1 MKFSHPDTK
10 VVQQGFRDP
19 KYMYIISQ
27 GNCNVSIYDIEET
40 TGKMQDM
47 KVRSLRHGD
56 YFGEISVIYDS
67 VRSATVRCSNYCTM
81 GKIDLATLYQLCV
94 NYQFFR

>member
-1 MKFSHPDTK
+1 
-10 VVQQGFRDP
+10 
-19 KYMYIISQ
+19 
-27 GNCNVSIYDIEET
+27 
-40 TGKMQDM
+40 M

-67 VRSATVRCSNYCTM
+67 VRSATVKCTNYCTM